1 MEQQNYTVT
10 VPLKDLL
17 QIEYTVE
24 SRLDYLSIFEDAIN
38 PDSMVLAGLYFAE
51 RITYS
56 NLKDLD
62 ITNIEFVNV
71 DLYELQDFSVES
83 KLTERPWQIILATNW
98 LLAGAEENN
107 YLKDMF
113 KEKSWEE
120 TYSKIKEQ
128 YEKKE
133 LNWQEYNVA
142 VLGGWLKKNWA
153 ENIDKWNDS
162 VKSGT
167 KDVLK
172 FIDAI
177 QSYTG
182 AGQKPG
188 LSIGGF
194 AKGLINQAMTGFT
207 NAVSDLS
214 DAFSM
219 SNSELAAKLRG
230 TGAGLLRG
238 SILSEDYLKLVS
250 KRPGLEPISL
260 SGMTFLKGQKSGDD
274 NYGPTMLP
282 FKMSS
287 GGIYLK
293 LVMEKKVDHGE
304 RIAFD
309 SVFVRKVSKK
319 ASELNYEVRT
329 YDKSGAVSASTP
341 WRDVEK
347 AKDKV
352 ELSEANIE
360 SATLTQDMLDSE
372 EAISDPVLSSKAG
385 LNLAASPSEIS
396 KDWHKQPETV
406 EIETDAQKY
415 HAAKEVLTEALTQEL
430 SKNSKYVPSG
440 TQYPDPS
447 EHHYEENP
455 LDLLHTIITSLDA
468 QMQRF
473 VAYFTTI
480 DENNEEHFLRM
491 ETPDK
496 ASEYFYFFYSN
507 GFTCNPAKKS
517 MTDLKYG
524 AFKTSVALERP
535 DVNNTFSFSLPTDL
549 QASFWKFVMQNGLG
563 VNLESSVYSNED
575 FFTGNIHGINLNFV
589 LVQSNRDSGVITKE
603 TARVNKFVLENI
615 YFSNIDALK
624 FQQDFGSS
632 PIKSGIKGIYKRLMW
647 YHNSMLE
654 SAKN

>member
-24 SRLDYLSIFEDAIN
+24 SRLNCLSILEDTIN

-51 RITYS
+51 KVTYS

-128 YEKKE
+128 YDKKE
-133 LNWQEYNVA
+133 LNWQEYGVT
-142 VLGGWLKKNWA
+142 VLGEWLKKNWS

-167 KDVLK
+167 KSVLK
-172 FIDAI
+172 FIDAV

-182 AGQKPG
+182 ASQKPG

-194 AKGLINQAMTGFT
+194 AKGLINQAMLGFT

-238 SILSEDYLKLVS
+238 SILSEDYLKLVT

-274 NYGPTMLP
+274 NYGPTVLP
-282 FKMSS
+282 FKMAS
-287 GGIYLK
+287 GGTYLK
-293 LVMEKKVDHGE
+293 LVLEKKVDHGE

-309 SVFVRKVSKK
+309 SIFVRKT
-319 ASELNYEVRT
+319 SELEYEART
-329 YDKSGAVSASTP
+329 YDKSGTVSTSTP
-341 WRDVEK
+341 WKDVK
-347 AKDKV
+347 KVKDKV
-352 ELSEANIE
+352 TLSEANTE
-360 SATLTQDMLDSE
+360 SAILTQDMLNKG
-372 EAISDPVLSSKAG
+372 EAISDPVLSSKAS
-385 LNLAASPSEIS
+385 LNLAANPSKIS
-396 KDWHKQPETV
+396 EEHHKQ
-406 EIETDAQKY
+406 IEAVKIEANAQEY
-415 HAAKEVLTEALTQEL
+415 YAAKEILTKPLTQEL
-430 SKNSKYVPSG
+430 SKNSKYIPSS

-507 GFTCNPAKKS
+507 GFTCSPVKKS
-517 MTDLKYG
+517 MTELKYG

-563 VNLESSVYSNED
+563 VNLESNVYSNEN
-575 FFTGNIHGINLNFV
+575 FFTENIHGINLNFV
-589 LVQSNRDSGVITKE
+589 LVQSNKDSGVITKE

-632 PIKSGIKGIYKRLMW
+632 PIKSSIKGIYKRLTW
-647 YHNSMLE
+647 YHNSILE
-654 SAKN
+654 PAKN

>member
-24 SRLDYLSIFEDAIN
+24 SRLNCLSILEDTIN

-51 RITYS
+51 KITYS

-62 ITNIEFVNV
+62 IANIEFVNV
-71 DLYELQDFSVES
+71 DLYKLQDFSVES
-83 KLTERPWQIILATNW
+83 KLTERPWQVILATNW

-133 LNWQEYNVA
+133 LNWQEYGVT
-142 VLGGWLKKNWA
+142 VLGEWLKKNWA

-167 KDVLK
+167 KSVLK
-172 FIDAI
+172 FIDAV

-182 AGQKPG
+182 ASQKPG

-194 AKGLINQAMTGFT
+194 AKGLINQAMIGFT

-238 SILSEDYLKLVS
+238 SILSEDYLRLVA
-250 KRPGLEPISL
+250 KKPGFEPISL

-274 NYGPTMLP
+274 NYGPTILP
-282 FKMSS
+282 FKMAS
-287 GGIYLK
+287 GGTYLK
-293 LVMEKKVDHGE
+293 LVLEKKVDHGE

-309 SVFVRKVSKK
+309 SIFVRKT
-319 ASELNYEVRT
+319 SELEYEVRT
-329 YDKSGAVSASTP
+329 YDKSGTVSTSTS
-341 WRDVEK
+341 WKDVK
-347 AKDKV
+347 KVKDKV
-352 ELSEANIE
+352 TLSEANTE
-360 SATLTQDMLDSE
+360 SAILTQDMLNRG
-372 EAISDPVLSSKAG
+372 EAISDPVLSSKAN

-396 KDWHKQPETV
+396 KDWHKQPEAV
-406 EIETDAQKY
+406 EIEANAQKY
-415 HAAKEVLTEALTQEL
+415 YAAKEILTKPLTQEL
-430 SKNSKYVPSG
+430 SKNSKYVPSS

-447 EHHYEENP
+447 KHHYEENP

-507 GFTCNPAKKS
+507 GFSCSPVKKS
-517 MTDLKYG
+517 MTELKYG

-549 QASFWKFVMQNGLG
+549 QVSFWKFVMQNGLG
-563 VNLESSVYSNED
+563 VNLESNVYSNEN
-575 FFTGNIHGINLNFV
+575 FFTESIHGINLNFV
-589 LVQSNRDSGVITKE
+589 LVQSNKDSGVITEE